1 MGNRYQNDHGGH
13 NVEALLMKYDLEEE
27 QEIHDPISV
36 YQIHYMGQD
45 TPLYIQF
52 ADDGYDFDPKNL

>member
-1 MGNRYQNDHGGH
+1 
-13 NVEALLMKYDLEEE
+13 MKYDLEEE

-52 ADDGYDFDPKNL
+52 ADDGYDFDSKNL